1 MGKKKILWM
10 VVFLAASAGPLSYFG
25 YLPMDL
31 ITGETADAAVASD
44 GHGPAPEHAESFY
57 LPIDPPFVVNFTHL
71 GALRYLQISV
81 ELKYPDPK
89 ALDLVKTHTPAI
101 RNALIL
107 LLSNQ
112 PYEKLSTLSGKEE
125 LRSEMVAAVD
135 DIIFHDVESPPEGE
149 IFITNFVMQ

>member
-1 MGKKKILWM
+1 MSKKKILWTL
-10 VVFLAASAGPLSYFG
+10 VLLAASAGPLSYFG

-31 ITGETADAAVASD
+31 LTGEEADAATASD
-44 GHGPAPEHAESFY
+44 GHGPAAEHAESFY

-81 ELKYPDPK
+81 EMMYADPK
-89 ALDLVKTHTPAI
+89 ALDLVKTHMPAI

-107 LLSNQ
+107 LLSDQ

-125 LRSEMVAAVD
+125 LRTEMVAAVD
-135 DIIFHDVESPPEGE
+135 NIIFHDVESPPEGQ